1 MSPSPPR
8 RPIATLPSPGCGF
21 ARGACSWAAGAQIR
35 SGARLSAGGA
45 GPLPFPKANRSG
57 WVLTR
62 PSVESCGQLAR
73 QHQPADQR
81 TQKRLSLAQSLRINT
96 LFPPVIDC
104 LVLCMWKAAALRT
117 SCKGRGTMCPEGPS
131 PSDRGVYHISPS
143 YSRTFLSEAEC
154 VWRTTNAGAAVTA
167 GASAPLRS
175 PLPGCGFARGVHHG
189 NEGPVRR
196 WRAGLS
202 IPSGPD
208 LQRVR

>member
-35 SGARLSAGGA
+35 SGAGLSAGGA

-131 PSDRGVYHISPS
+131 PSDRGVYHISAS
-143 YSRTFLSEAEC
+143 YWQTFLSEAE
-154 VWRTTNAGAAVTA
+154 R
-167 GASAPLRS
+167 PL
-175 PLPGCGFARGVHHG
+175 ARRCRRRVGDLTP
-189 NEGPVRR
+189 PVRLR
-196 WRAGLS
+196 FRPRGHIMAGPALGVA
-202 IPSGPD
+202 PAYPPRPMDD
-208 LQRVR
+208 LARLA